1 MESTK
6 KLANNTMQIIEFIIN
21 STETHYF
28 GININKVKEII
39 KVPKITKIPDAHPS
53 ILGSILLRGTVISVI
68 HLPYHL
74 NLKSDKSFDQNKA
87 KIIVTYIND
96 QLNGF
101 LVDDITRIHKI
112 EWSTLEDYS
121 SIPDLQ
127 LADSILGVVKIIDH
141 LVLLIDFEKILFE
154 LNPINYDSLP
164 IDNNQTKSTK
174 GRKIFIVED
183 SLTIRKFI
191 KKVLTKNGYIVKDFE
206 NALHLLEHLK
216 QEKPDLIVSDLEMP
230 QIDGIQL
237 ISQLKADPST
247 NKLPVIIFT
256 ALDTEESKKKAFNA
270 GATEFISKSNISML
284 TEKINKYISGAIL

>member
-6 KLANNTMQIIEFIIN
+6 KLVNNTMQIIEFIIN
-21 STETHYF
+21 STEPHYF

-74 NLKSDKSFDQNKA
+74 NYKSDKSFDENKA

-127 LADSILGVVKIIDH
+127 LADSILGVVKIMDH

-154 LNPINYDSLP
+154 LNSINYDSLP
-164 IDNNQTKSTK
+164 IDNKKAATTK
-174 GRKIFIVED
+174 GEKIFIVED

-191 KKVLTKNGYIVKDFE
+191 KKTLTDNGYIVKDFE
-206 NALHLLEHLK
+206 NALHLLEYIKH
-216 QEKPDLIVSDLEMP
+216 EKPDLIVSDLEMP

-237 ISQLKADPST
+237 ISQLKASPST

-256 ALDTEESKKKAFNA
+256 ALDSEESRKKAFRA
-270 GATEFISKSNISML
+270 GATDFISKSNISIL
-284 TEKINKYISGAIL
+284 TEKISKYISGAVL